1 MTRLTELL
9 AASLVS
15 LLMATLIAAA
25 APAAPADQPAS
36 AETTRPF
43 FWQNSMN
50 VFRRFA
56 VDRAKM
62 IEFYGDVLGLKP
74 LQTFELGGG
83 SQMTRF
89 GVGTSEVKLT
99 TRVGTKQYQPGG
111 VNTAIGLRLFT
122 FHVENESALVERLA
136 RHGYPAPQFRVRKSD
151 GARVAVLP
159 DPDGQSVQIVVSPG
173 APRSTLDTIEVG
185 ITVSDLEKSRAFYRS
200 FVGLEELP
208 PVVDDSIGTTAYPFR
223 HGTTIVKLWSFGK
236 DLPVDTGS
244 AGIQY
249 VVWNVN
255 GVDALARARH
265 IAIDQ
270 PLRGDANASLR
281 TIWLMD
287 PDGVTNYFAE
297 TARARQD
304 GKLIVESR

>member
-1 MTRLTELL
+1 MFRFPPPL
-9 AASLVS
+9 AALLTAGTLV
-15 LLMATLIAAA
+15 AARPALHA
-25 APAAPADQPAS
+25 AGSTTTQ
-36 AETTRPF
+36 TTRPF

-83 SQMTRF
+83 TQMTRF

-99 TRVGTKQYQPGG
+99 TRVSSKQYQPGG
-111 VNTAIGLRLFT
+111 VKTAVGLRLFT
-122 FHVENESALVERLA
+122 FFIADEVSLVERFTKHGLA
-136 RHGYPAPQFRVRKSD
+136 APQFRVRKAD
-151 GARVAVLP
+151 GARVAMLP
-159 DPDGQSVQIVVSPG
+159 DPDGQWVQLVVMPNASP
-173 APRSTLDTIEVG
+173 SILNSIEVG

-200 FVGLEELP
+200 FVGLDELP
-208 PVVDDSIGTTAYPFR
+208 PVEDDSIGAMTYPFR
-223 HGTTIVKLWSFGK
+223 HGTTTIKLWTFGK

-249 VVWNVN
+249 VVWKVDA
-255 GVDALARARH
+255 VDALARERH
-265 IAIDQ
+265 IAVDQ
-270 PLRGDANASLR
+270 PLRGEASAALR

-297 TARARQD
+297 TTRARQD
-304 GKLIVESR
+304 GRLVVESR